1 MAKKK
6 GGLGNKGVEVLL
18 SSSKSEDVLSSAASL
33 EIEVS
38 LIELSPYQ
46 PRTNFD
52 EENLKSL
59 IESIKEQGVIQPIL
73 VRKSN
78 KNKYELIAGERR
90 LRAVKTLGQK
100 KIPAIV
106 KTINDESA
114 AVYALLENVQREN
127 LNPIEEALGLE
138 KLIRQFKF
146 TQENLAKKTG
156 KSRSHIANLIRLL
169 SLDGYVID
177 LLSKKKIDMGHARA
191 LLSLSHSSQKIYAD
205 KVVSQKLSV
214 REIERMVVENDA
226 PGSKKT
232 TKIKKDAHLS
242 SIENQLRENLGVLVD
257 ISHSNKTNNGK
268 ITLKY
273 SNIDVLDGLLKK
285 LGYKKQWFK
294 TN

>member
-18 SSSKSEDVLSSAASL
+18 SSSKSEDVLSSVASL
-33 EIEVS
+33 EIKVS
-38 LIELSPYQ
+38 LIEISPYQ
-46 PRTNFD
+46 PRTNFN

-59 IESIKEQGVIQPIL
+59 IESIREQGVIQPIL

-78 KNKYELIAGERR
+78 KNNYELIAGERR
-90 LRAVKTLGQK
+90 LRAVKTLGHE

-114 AVYALLENVQREN
+114 AIYALLENVQREN
-127 LNPIEEALGLE
+127 LNPIEEAIGLE

-169 SLDGYVID
+169 SLDRYVID

-214 REIERMVVENDA
+214 REIERMVGENEV

-285 LGYKKQWFK
+285 LGYKK
-294 TN
+294 

>member
-59 IESIKEQGVIQPIL
+59 IESIREQGVIQPIL

-90 LRAVKTLGQK
+90 LRAVKTLGHE

-169 SLDGYVID
+169 SLDKYVID

-214 REIERMVVENDA
+214 REIERMVVENDT
-226 PGSKKT
+226 PGSKK
-232 TKIKKDAHLS
+232 
-242 SIENQLRENLGVLVD
+242 
-257 ISHSNKTNNGK
+257 
-268 ITLKY
+268 
-273 SNIDVLDGLLKK
+273 
-285 LGYKKQWFK
+285 KQQR
-294 TN
+294 

>member
-18 SSSKSEDVLSSAASL
+18 SSSKSEKAVSSPSSL
-33 EIEVS
+33 EIDISSIEV
-38 LIELSPYQ
+38 SPYQ

-59 IESIKEQGVIQPIL
+59 IESIRDQGVIQPIL
-73 VRKSN
+73 VRKS
-78 KNKYELIAGERR
+78 KKDKYELIAGERR
-90 LRAVKTLGQK
+90 LRAVKILGHA
-100 KIPAIV
+100 KIPAIL

-114 AVYALLENVQREN
+114 AIYALLENVQREN

-169 SLDGYVID
+169 SLDKYVID

-205 KVVSQKLSV
+205 KVVAQKLSV
-214 REIERMVVENDA
+214 REIERMVMESDVTV
-226 PGSKKT
+226 SQKKL
-232 TKIKKDAHLS
+232 TKIKKDAHIT
-242 SIENQLRENLGVLVD
+242 SIENQLRESLGVLVD
-257 ISHSNKTNNGK
+257 ISHSNKTKNGK
-268 ITLKY
+268 IILKY
-273 SNIDVLDGLLKK
+273 SNIDILDGLLKK
-285 LGYKKQWFK
+285 LGYKK
-294 TN
+294 

>member
-59 IESIKEQGVIQPIL
+59 IESIREQGVIQPIL

-90 LRAVKTLGQK
+90 LRAVKTLGHE

-114 AVYALLENVQREN
+114 AIYALLENVQREN

-169 SLDGYVID
+169 SLDRYVID
-177 LLSKKKIDMGHARA
+177 LLLEKKIDMGHARA

-205 KVVSQKLSV
+205 KVVSKKLSV

-232 TKIKKDAHLS
+232 TNIIKDAHLS

-285 LGYKKQWFK
+285 LGYKK
-294 TN
+294 

>member
-1 MAKKK
+1 MD
-6 GGLGNKGVEVLL
+6 LGNKGVEVLL

-59 IESIKEQGVIQPIL
+59 IESIREQGVIQPIL

-90 LRAVKTLGQK
+90 LRAVKTLGHE

-169 SLDGYVID
+169 SLDRYVID

-285 LGYKKQWFK
+285 LGYKK
-294 TN
+294 